1 MESAIGQVYLGQNQN
16 QNKQEQFEYEQA
28 PPPPWH
34 DNSPGSWKRT
44 LRQVPRT
51 VNRNLIS
58 GSVAWAGPELN
69 LSRGGPSKRP
79 PVDQGCPSP
88 TRPAPP
94 VVPL

>member
-16 QNKQEQFEYEQA
+16 QNKQEEFEYEQA

-58 GSVAWAGPELN
+58 GSVAWGWPGTKPKSGWPVQAP
-69 LSRGGPSKRP
+69 SGGPGLSEFAPVRP
-79 PVDQGCPSP
+79 RQ
-88 TRPAPP
+88 
-94 VVPL
+94 